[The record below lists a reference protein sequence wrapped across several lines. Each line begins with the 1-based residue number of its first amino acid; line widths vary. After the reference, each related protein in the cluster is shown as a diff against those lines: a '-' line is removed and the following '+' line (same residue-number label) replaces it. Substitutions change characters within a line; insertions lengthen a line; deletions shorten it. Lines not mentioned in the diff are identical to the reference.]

1 METKNQQSFLVQ
13 GLEDTSKHLHFLGSK
28 EMGKSV
34 YFQDNRLSGWKIIV
48 ISVEV

>member
-1 METKNQQSFLVQ
+1 METKNESFLVQ
-13 GLEDTSKHLHFLGSK
+13 GLDDTSKHLYFLGSK

-34 YFQDNRLSGWKIIV
+34 YFQGNRLSGLKMIG